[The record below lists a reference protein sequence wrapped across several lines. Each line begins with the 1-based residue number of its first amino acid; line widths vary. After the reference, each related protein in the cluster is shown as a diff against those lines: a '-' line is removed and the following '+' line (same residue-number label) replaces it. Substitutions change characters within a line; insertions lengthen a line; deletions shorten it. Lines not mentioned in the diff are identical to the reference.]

1 MIIFDLTRK
10 ETFVNLTKW
19 IQTVHARASVE
30 NPPIIVIG
38 NKFDKDQNIEVKSED
53 IEEFRSKNPLI
64 SVFEVSA
71 RSGFMV
77 NDAFVELCIKM
88 IDIKKSFSGVKL
100 RANRISKP
108 VTEIVSTS
116 DTSNPRQKSRC
127 CK

>member
-1 MIIFDLTRK
+1 M
-10 ETFVNLTKW
+10 NLTKW

-116 DTSNPRQKSRC
+116 DTSNPRQKPRC